1 MASVYNDPCQRE
13 VIRAGRGQAVCPER
27 DGPWVL
33 AATALASSMVMIDGT
48 AVNVIL
54 PILQNALEAT
64 ATELQWIVESYALF
78 LAALLLLGGALG
90 DQLGRRKVFL
100 AGVVIFAFAS
110 LWCGLARSP
119 DMLIAARGLQGLGG
133 ALLVPNS
140 LAILGA
146 SFSRDRRG
154 RAIGIWSAS
163 TALSIAV
170 GPVLGAWL
178 AEQFAW
184 PLVFYINLPIAA
196 VVLWLALKHVPESR
210 NSDKARLDYIGTGLS
225 TLGLGALIFG
235 LIEAGHLGLWH
246 PLVIGSIIAGVILLV
261 LFVVSQRRLQQ
272 PLVPLGLFAS
282 RSFSGVNIMTLV
294 LYSAL
299 SASMFLFPF
308 NLIQVRG
315 YGATEAAAAYIPF
328 VLIMAVFSP
337 LTGRLVDQYGARML
351 LTIGPTITAVGF
363 ALYALPGPE
372 GSYWTTYFPAIV
384 IQSIGMVLTVTPL
397 TTTVMAAVPD
407 SQMGLA
413 SGINNVA
420 SRAAGLIAIALFG
433 LIFLQFSNYAFQ
445 QELITLPIA
454 DVSGLTMQF
463 GRIDGELPI
472 GDTGQAI
479 QAAADRAFLD
489 AFGMLHLAFAC
500 MALASAAIAWFSI
513 EKKVVSNAG

>member
-1 MASVYNDPCQRE
+1 MASIYNDPCQRSS
-13 VIRAGRGQAVCPER
+13 IRAGQGNAVCPER

-54 PILQNALEAT
+54 PILQNRLAAS

-78 LAALLLLGGALG
+78 LAAFLLLGGALG
-90 DQLGRRKVFL
+90 DTLGRRRIFL
-100 AGVVIFAFAS
+100 IGVVVFALAS
-110 LWCGLARSP
+110 LFCGLSRSP
-119 DMLIAARGLQGLGG
+119 EELIIARAFQGFGG

-146 SFSRDRRG
+146 SFSRERRG
-154 RAIGIWSAS
+154 RAIGIWSAT
-163 TALSIAV
+163 TALSIAA

-184 PLVFYINLPIAA
+184 PLVFYINLPVAA
-196 VVLWLALKHVPESR
+196 VVVWLALKHVPESR
-210 NSDKARLDYIGTGLS
+210 NPDKARLDYVGTALS

-235 LIEAGHLGLWH
+235 LIEAGHLGLSH
-246 PLVIGSIIAGVILLV
+246 PLVIGSMMAGVILLA
-261 LFVVSQRRLQQ
+261 LFVVSQRWLQQ
-272 PLVPLGLFAS
+272 PLVPLDLFTS
-282 RSFSGVNIMTLV
+282 RNFSGVNIMTLV

-328 VLIMAVFSP
+328 VLIMALFSP

-384 IQSIGMVLTVTPL
+384 VQSIGMVLTVTPL

-433 LIFLQFSNYAFQ
+433 LIFLQFSNYVFQ
-445 QELITLPIA
+445 QELNALPIA
-454 DVSGLTMQF
+454 DVSDLTMQF
-463 GRIDGELPI
+463 GRIDGPLPT
-472 GDTGQAI
+472 GDLGLAI

-489 AFGMLHLAFAC
+489 AFGRLHVTFAG

-513 EKKVVSNAG
+513 EKVVGETD